1 MKVSYNPV
9 TMDLQTLINDNGF
22 DRWLTALAAV
32 LAAYIFFALLKSI
45 LRSTFRSKSDFS
57 KFQSFRLLVRI
68 IQNIKSWFLFWL
80 SLYIGSLFLELSE
93 PLLSIRSII
102 TITVILLQV
111 GFWVLGLI
119 DYWIEQKAFSD
130 DIGGERKT
138 SLSVVGVILKI
149 AVWIF
154 VFLIIL
160 DNLPGVEITTLITG
174 LGIGGIAVGLAVQNI
189 LSDLFSSVSIALDKP
204 FVIGDTIKT
213 GEFIGTV
220 ESIGLKSTRLRSLSG
235 EQLIISNSDLL
246 SSRIQN
252 FKRMDRR
259 RILFALGVTYET
271 SLENLEKIP
280 ALLEEIISSKPKVTF
295 DRAHFKEYGDFSLIF
310 EVVYFVESSDFREFM
325 DVQQEINLEIYRRF
339 GQMGIQFA
347 YPTQVVYTRQN

>member
-1 MKVSYNPV
+1 M
-9 TMDLQTLINDNGF
+9 MDLQTLINDNGF

-32 LAAYIFFALLKSI
+32 LVAYVFFAFLKSI
-45 LRSTFRSKSDFS
+45 LRSNFRSKSEFS
-57 KFQSFRLLVRI
+57 KFQSFRLLFQI

-80 SLYIGSLFLELSE
+80 SIYIGSIFLELSE

-102 TITVILLQV
+102 TITVVLLQV

-119 DYWIEQKAFSD
+119 DYWIEQKALSD

-220 ESIGLKSTRLRSLSG
+220 ESIGLKSTRLRSISG
-235 EQLIISNSDLL
+235 EQLIFSNSDLL

-259 RILFALGVTYET
+259 RSIFTLGVTYGT

-280 ALLEEIISSKPKVTF
+280 LLLEEIISTKPNTSF
-295 DRAHFKEYGDFSLIF
+295 DRAHFKEYGAFSLIF
-310 EVVYFVESSDFREFM
+310 EIVYFVESSDFREFM
-325 DVQQEINLEIYRRF
+325 DIQQEINLEIYRRF

-347 YPTQVVYTRQN
+347 YPTQVIYTRQN

>member
-1 MKVSYNPV
+1 MILEKFTSN
-9 TMDLQTLINDNGF
+9 NGF
-22 DRWLTALAAV
+22 DRWLIALGAV
-32 LAAYIFFALLKSI
+32 LAAYVIFAVLKSI
-45 LRSTFRSKSDFS
+45 LRSNFRSRAEFS
-57 KFQSFRLLVRI
+57 KFGSFRLLYRI
-68 IQNIKSWFLFWL
+68 VNNIKNWFLFWI
-80 SLYIGSLFLELSE
+80 SIYIGSLFLKLSE
-93 PLLSIRSII
+93 PLLSARSIVTI
-102 TITVILLQV
+102 TILLLQV
-111 GFWVLGLI
+111 GFWTLGLI
-119 DYWIEQKAFSD
+119 DFWIEQKTLGED
-130 DIGGERKT
+130 VGGERKT
-138 SLSVVGVILKI
+138 TLSVVGVILKI

-160 DNLPGVEITTLITG
+160 DNLPGVEITTLIAG

-220 ESIGLKSTRLRSLSG
+220 EKIGLKSTRLRSLSG

-259 RILFALGVTYET
+259 RILFSLGVTYDT

-280 ALLEEIISSKPKVTF
+280 GLLKEIISSKTNVTF
-295 DRAHFKEYGDFSLIF
+295 DRAHFKEYGNFSLNF
-310 EVVYFVESSDFREFM
+310 EVVYYVESSDYREFM

-339 GQMGIQFA
+339 DEVGIQFA

>member
-1 MKVSYNPV
+1 MIFENIIFS
-9 TMDLQTLINDNGF
+9 NGF
-22 DRWLTALAAV
+22 DRWLTALGTV
-32 LAAYIFFALLKSI
+32 LAAYVFFALLKSI
-45 LRSTFRSKSDFS
+45 LGSNFKSRAEFS
-57 KFQSFRLLVRI
+57 KFQSFRLLDRI
-68 IQNIKSWFLFWL
+68 VHNIKGWFLLWL
-80 SLYIGSLFLELSE
+80 SIYIGSLFLELSE
-93 PLLSIRSII
+93 PLLSVRSMV
-102 TITVILLQV
+102 TVAVVLLQV

-119 DYWIEQKAFSD
+119 DYWIEQKALSED
-130 DIGGERKT
+130 MGGERKT
-138 SLSVVGVILKI
+138 TLSVMGVILKI

-154 VFLIIL
+154 VSLIIL

-204 FVIGDTIKT
+204 FVIGDTIKS

-252 FKRMDRR
+252 FKRMERR
-259 RILFALGVTYET
+259 RILFSLGVTYDT
-271 SLENLEKIP
+271 SLENLENIP
-280 ALLEEIISSKPKVTF
+280 ALLEDIISTKPNVTF
-295 DRAHFKEYGDFSLIF
+295 DRAHFKEFGVFSLNF
-310 EVVYFVESSDFREFM
+310 EIVYFIEGSDFRQFM

>member
-1 MKVSYNPV
+1 MILEN
-9 TMDLQTLINDNGF
+9 LISNNGF
-22 DRWLTALAAV
+22 NRWLIALGAV
-32 LAAYIFFALLKSI
+32 LAAYVFFALLKSI
-45 LRSTFRSKSDFS
+45 LRSNLKSRAEFS
-57 KFQSFRLLVRI
+57 KFQSFRLLYRI
-68 IQNIKSWFLFWL
+68 VNNIKSWFLLWL
-80 SLYIGSLFLELSE
+80 SIYTGSLFLEVNEPFLSV
-93 PLLSIRSII
+93 RSII
-102 TITVILLQV
+102 TITVVLLQV
-111 GFWVLGLI
+111 GFWALGLI
-119 DYWIEQKAFSD
+119 DYWIEQKTLGED
-130 DIGGERKT
+130 MGGERKT
-138 SLSVVGVILKI
+138 TLSVVGVILKI

-220 ESIGLKSTRLRSLSG
+220 EKIGLKSTRLRSLSG

-252 FKRMDRR
+252 FKRMERR
-259 RILFALGVTYET
+259 RILFTLGVTYET

-280 ALLEEIISSKPKVTF
+280 GLLEEIISTKTNVTF
-295 DRAHFKEYGDFSLIF
+295 DRAHFKEYGNFSLNF
-310 EVVYFVESSDFREFM
+310 EVVYFVESSDFRQFM
-325 DVQQEINLEIYRRF
+325 DVQQEINLEIYRKF